1 MQERPLG
8 GIRVLDLTN
17 VLAGPY
23 CSYQLMLL
31 GAEVVKI
38 EVPGQGDL
46 ARQLGPDPEL
56 NRGGLGASFLAQNA
70 GKKSVELDLKDAA
83 GRAAFESMVQGAD
96 VLLENFRAGVLD
108 RLGFGWPRLRE
119 LNPRL
124 VYCAISGFGQTGP
137 MSQAPAYDQII
148 QGLSGMM
155 SVTGTKE
162 TAPLRVGFPVC
173 DTVGGLAAALHIC
186 AALAGRSRT
195 GEGTFLD
202 VSMLEA
208 AVSAMGW
215 AVSNYL
221 VSGVAPEP
229 MGTQNATAAPSGTFE
244 AADGPLNIAANR
256 QQQFETLC
264 GLLDRPDLVG
274 DDRFAD
280 RERRK
285 LHRDELT
292 HELNL
297 ALRRRTA
304 GEWED
309 VLGAAGVP
317 AARVTDVPQAVRL
330 DQLEH
335 RGFFTDLP
343 FPDGSGRTLRVAGNG
358 VLHDGEALRPT
369 APPPLLGQQNAER
382 EDLAARWNGRE
393 EDTVMTRREAP

>member
-1 MQERPLG
+1 MPKQPLA

-46 ARQLGPDPEL
+46 ARHLGPDPEL
-56 NRGGLGASFLAQNA
+56 NRSGIGASFLAQNA
-70 GKKSVELDLKDAA
+70 GKKSIEIDLKDAA
-83 GRAAFESMVQGAD
+83 DRADFADMVRGAD
-96 VLLENFRAGVLD
+96 VLLENFRAGVLA

-119 LNPRL
+119 LNPGL

-155 SVTGTKE
+155 SITGTKE
-162 TAPLRVGFPVC
+162 AAPLRVGFPVC
-173 DTVGGLAAALHIC
+173 DTVGGLTAALHIA
-186 AALAGRSRT
+186 AALTGRART

-202 VSMLEA
+202 VSMLES

-215 AVSNYL
+215 AISNYL
-221 VSGVAPEP
+221 VSGVPPEP
-229 MGTQNATAAPSGTFE
+229 MGTQNATAAPSGTFQ

-264 GLLDRPDLVG
+264 GLLDRRDLL
-274 DDRFAD
+274 DDPRFTD
-280 RERRK
+280 REARK
-285 LHRDELT
+285 AHRDELT
-292 HELNL
+292 EELDR

-304 GEWED
+304 GEWERI
-309 VLGAAGVP
+309 LSAAGVP
-317 AARVTDVPQAVRL
+317 AARVATVPQAVEL

-343 FPDGSGRTLRVAGNG
+343 FPDGSERVLKVSGSG
-358 VLHDGEALRPT
+358 VLHDGEPLRPST
-369 APPPLLGQQNAER
+369 APPLLGQQNDER
-382 EDLAARWNGRE
+382 RTLANRWIGADE
-393 EDTVMTRREAP
+393 TVAP